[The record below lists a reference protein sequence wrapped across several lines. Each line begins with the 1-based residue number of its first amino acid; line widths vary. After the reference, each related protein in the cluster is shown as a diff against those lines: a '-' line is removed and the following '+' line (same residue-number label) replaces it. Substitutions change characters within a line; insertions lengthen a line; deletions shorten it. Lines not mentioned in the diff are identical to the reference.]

1 MDNHKT
7 KINLLVIQ
15 EFLEHL
21 LSQAGYYYIGNKSN
35 QKKVVEFFNSL
46 PFFFFNEEIQ
56 NKLFV
61 LIRDSEL
68 KSYID
73 NNDDMKEYCYMI
85 YKKFSNHLN
94 LKVKDKT
101 DFYHDLQQRLHNET
115 YTYKK
120 IKQNN
125 LHTYIFI
132 IIMLCFA
139 FFYYFFIY
147 RK

>member
-1 MDNHKT
+1 MDDH

-15 EFLEHL
+15 ELLEHL
-21 LSQAGYYYIGNKSN
+21 LSQIGYYYIGNKSN
-35 QKKVVEFFNSL
+35 QKKIIDFFNSL
-46 PFFFFNEEIQ
+46 PFFFFNKEIQ
-56 NKLFV
+56 NKLFI
-61 LIRDSEL
+61 LIRDSEI
-68 KSYID
+68 KTYID
-73 NNDDMKEYCYMI
+73 NNDDMKEYCYII

-101 DFYHDLQQRLHNET
+101 EFYSDLQQRLHNET

-132 IIMLCFA
+132 IMMLCFA